1 MRANCRVFGI
11 TAQFIQ
17 QIVLY
22 YLLLRFYMVCR
33 PKLNREYPKM
43 HSLSPTM
50 ILDQN
55 DLENSFQG
63 HNLNC
68 AVLRANETL

>member
-1 MRANCRVFGI
+1 MFLHGI
-11 TAQFIQ
+11 
-17 QIVLY
+17 
-22 YLLLRFYMVCR
+22 
-33 PKLNREYPKM
+33 
-43 HSLSPTM
+43 LSEMKSGIPENAFFVIPM